1 MSYDKAIGQLTNSV
15 SRPTLYKLTMPQRFT
30 GRGTNDY
37 LEYFCSAAQIPSVR
51 YNSVAVTGQDLMGIT
66 RLQPTQPVWTNPM
79 QISVIENSDYET
91 YADFKRW
98 FDQTGTGI
106 EQQGLRNIKLRYYK
120 QIVGDIE
127 LEKQE
132 FPNSV
137 NGGNGGEELKTPLKV
152 KFLNAYP
159 KSIGPIQL
167 RSDAR
172 DQFVTFN
179 VEFNY
184 EAYVTEFE

>member
-15 SRPTLYKLTMPQRFT
+15 SRPTLYKLTMPSKFI
-30 GRGTNDY
+30 GRDTNDY

-51 YNSVAVTGQDLMGIT
+51 YNSVAVAGHTLMGVT
-66 RLQPTQPVWTNPM
+66 RLQPTVPVWTNPM
-79 QISVIENSDYET
+79 QITVIENSDYET
-91 YADFKRW
+91 YADFKEW
-98 FDQTGTGI
+98 FDQTGQGI
-106 EQQGLRNIKLRYYK
+106 EQTGLRNIKLNYYK

-132 FPNSV
+132 FPNSSD
-137 NGGNGGEELKTPLKV
+137 GELKTPLKV
-152 KFLNAYP
+152 KFLNAYI
-159 KSIGPIQL
+159 KSLGPIQL

-172 DQFVTFN
+172 DAFVTFN

-184 EAYVTEFE
+184 ETYTTEFN

>member
-1 MSYDKAIGQLTNSV
+1 MSYDRAIGQLRNSV
-15 SRPTLYKLTMPQRFT
+15 SRPTLYKLTMPQRFI
-30 GRGTNDY
+30 GRDTNDY

-51 YNSVAVTGQDLMGIT
+51 YNAVDIPGHTLMGIT
-66 RLQPTQPVWTNPM
+66 RQQPVMPVWTNPM
-79 QISVIENSDYET
+79 QITIIENSDYTNYE
-91 YADFKRW
+91 DFKKW
-98 FDQTGTGI
+98 FDETGQGI
-106 EQQGLRNIKLRYYK
+106 DQEGLRNIKLKYYK

-132 FPNSV
+132 FAGPS
-137 NGGNGGEELKTPLKV
+137 LKSPLKV
-152 KFLNAYP
+152 KFLNSYP

-184 EAYVTEFE
+184 ESYVTEFK

>member
-15 SRPTLYKLTMPQRFT
+15 SRPTLYKLTMPQRFI

-51 YNSVAVTGQDLMGIT
+51 DNTLAVTGQDLMGIP
-66 RLQPTQPVWTNPM
+66 RLQPSTPVWTNPM

-106 EQQGLRNIKLRYYK
+106 EQEGLRNIKLRYYK

-132 FPNSV
+132 FA
-137 NGGNGGEELKTPLKV
+137 GESLKTPLKV
-152 KFLNAYP
+152 KFLNCYP

-172 DQFVTFN
+172 DSFVTFN

>member
-1 MSYDKAIGQLTNSV
+1 MSYDKAIGQLKNSV
-15 SRPTLYKLTMPQRFT
+15 SRPTLYKLTMPSKFI
-30 GRGTNDY
+30 GRDTNDY

-51 YNSVAVTGQDLMGIT
+51 YNAVAVTGQELMGVT

-79 QISVIENSDYET
+79 QISVIENSDFET
-91 YADFKRW
+91 YADFKEW
-98 FDQTGTGI
+98 FDQTGQGI
-106 EQQGLRNIKLRYYK
+106 EQTGLRNIKLKYYK

-132 FPNSV
+132 FPDS
-137 NGGNGGEELKTPLKV
+137 GDGELKTPLKV
-152 KFLNAYP
+152 KFLNAYI
-159 KSIGPIQL
+159 KSLGPIQL

-172 DQFVTFN
+172 DQFLTFN

-184 EAYVTEFE
+184 ETYTTEFE